1 MDGWMDVIEATE
13 VIVIS
18 MRDFP
23 SAKVG
28 CSRDGVTP
36 PVVGSRAVVRTLFD
50 AYHFLF
56 RGFPARHP
64 PPTLLHRLYILWG
77 KEGSEYIRST
87 QCPRGWRRM
96 SLYKV
101 PLIDI

>member
-1 MDGWMDVIEATE
+1 MGENFRPDKARGGRKGAEWDEVRWMDGWMDVIEATE

-64 PPTLLHRLYILWG
+64 PPTLLHRLYVL
-77 KEGSEYIRST
+77 
-87 QCPRGWRRM
+87 
-96 SLYKV
+96 
-101 PLIDI
+101 